1 MAASEYR
8 VWADISNPDTDQAG
22 TLVATQVTASV
33 SGALYWY
40 LEKAG
45 IKTGGDGDLPTTGQI
60 YPR

>member
-45 IKTGGDGDLPTTGQI
+45 IKTGGTDTPTTGRI

>member
-45 IKTGGDGDLPTTGQI
+45 IKTGGADTPNTGRI

>member
-45 IKTGGDGDLPTTGQI
+45 IKTGGVDTPNTGRI

>member
-1 MAASEYR
+1 MASEYR
-8 VWADISNPDTDQAG
+8 AYATILNPEGGEAG
-22 TLVATQVTASV
+22 TLVATQVAAST

-45 IKTGGDGDLPTTGQI
+45 IKTGGSGDLPTTGRI

>member
-1 MAASEYR
+1 MAAEYR
-8 VWADISNPDTDQAG
+8 AYATILNSESDAVG
-22 TLVATQVTASV
+22 TQVATQVAAST

-45 IKTGGDGDLPTTGQI
+45 IKTGGDLPTTGRI